1 MLIYG
6 CEKLNRDS
14 FIFSPRRICP
24 LFVLIFSKMSI
35 NGKWNFVIKDLSNKK
50 MLRNNI
56 QVIMKAVAHDFR
68 DEIISLAIP
77 LILNAY
83 KYSHSNS
90 TNLFDG

>member
-1 MLIYG
+1 
-6 CEKLNRDS
+6 
-14 FIFSPRRICP
+14 
-24 LFVLIFSKMSI
+24 
-35 NGKWNFVIKDLSNKK
+35 
-50 MLRNNI
+50 
-56 QVIMKAVAHDFR
+56 MKAVAHDFR